1 MAKMNKVHERAWE
14 MAKKANGPAIWTAT
28 DMVYSH
34 IAGIVLGVCLMFVA
48 SLAVASPIVFN
59 FSSPSFSGVG
69 QSSHYLT
76 IENLETSRKQ
86 AIIDKAEAE
95 ERRLE
100 NELKNSAIEVF
111 RRNLETLFYS
121 TLATQIIDN
130 LFGTKDDQQNDGET
144 TIDGYKVVWTS
155 TDDEDDAVGVTVK
168 ITDAAGNTI
177 YSYGFPYKETENE

>member
-1 MAKMNKVHERAWE
+1 MINRRNKIWIGVAVVAVWAIVWAFLRSD
-14 MAKKANGPAIWTAT
+14 PAE
-28 DMVYSH
+28 
-34 IAGIVLGVCLMFVA
+34 
-48 SLAVASPIVFN
+48 ASPIVFTFN
-59 FSSPSFSGVG
+59 SPSFSGVG

-76 IENLETSRKQ
+76 VENLEKSRKD
-86 AIIDKAEAE
+86 AIIAKAEAE

-100 NELKNSAIEVF
+100 NELKNTAIEIF
-111 RRNLETLFYS
+111 RKNLESLFYS

-130 LFGTKDDQQNDGET
+130 VFGTKDDQQNDGET